1 MKHCNTRL
9 ALQCW
14 KAADP
19 WPKVYKVIEILGL
32 LQKAMKCLDFFLT
45 SLGNCSLLKNL
56 LYIFLFSLATPKAR
70 DKSIEH
76 FRSIPGQSHQLQS

>member
-32 LQKAMKCLDFFLT
+32 LQKAMKCLDFFSYFLRK
-45 SLGNCSLLKNL
+45 LLFIEKSTVHFFC
-56 LYIFLFSLATPKAR
+56 FLSPLSKPETNP
-70 DKSIEH
+70 
-76 FRSIPGQSHQLQS
+76 